1 MTPLSL
7 TGGKAAS
14 ASANAPSIL
23 NNQVVSEGKRRTQA
37 ILSGGGSTLDDD
49 DDGVAYERDFQ
60 AADQLVFLWHTANVN
75 LRPASTR
82 PAFRLLGLF
91 ESTEDACAH
100 GRRIVAGDPSSP
112 CAIRLSATH
121 AWYSIPRD
129 PFDDITPHQLK
140 VNRNLELHRNVLA
153 AAADEFRRHKKELT
167 GDRKPTS
174 ERQLRAAVGIAGDA
188 ADDDD
193 EAEEEGG
200 VEETKSS
207 ASDPAFSTF
216 EPTATAETAETA
228 TADPDMQELL
238 KKVVA
243 AAATE
248 EATAA
253 AVVAATDD
261 NDARARIAVPPL
273 TRDAEVRNQRYAVV
287 SVLLDY
293 ESVRDGV
300 AAVEPGLC
308 VWAAFDSEAEAVV
321 YAKKVAAKEL
331 PDHDV
336 AVVSMYEWV
345 YPHLMTSDKIPYVYR
360 NTELNA
366 IMKNARSAKKQVYDF
381 GKECSAQGVEVPVR
395 EIEPDLDAPAPV
407 RYVAPAPAP
416 ANEPVLSIE
425 SK

>member
-7 TGGKAAS
+7 SGGKAANAT
-14 ASANAPSIL
+14 ASAVTPSIL

-37 ILSGGGSTLDDD
+37 ILSGGGSTLDE
-49 DDGVAYERDFQ
+49 DDGEDYTRDFQ
-60 AADQLVFLWHTANVN
+60 ADDQLVFLWHTANVN
-75 LRPASTR
+75 LRPASAR

-91 ESTEDACAH
+91 ESPEDACAH
-100 GRRIVAGDPSSP
+100 GRRIVAGDPASP

-153 AAADEFRRHKKELT
+153 AAADEFRDHKKELT

-174 ERQLRAAVGIAGDA
+174 ARGLRAAVGGT
-188 ADDDD
+188 DDDD
-193 EAEEEGG
+193 DGG
-200 VEETKSS
+200 AEETKS
-207 ASDPAFSTF
+207 AVTDPAFSAF
-216 EPTATAETAETA
+216 EPTATVETAETA
-228 TADPDMQELL
+228 ETADPDMQELL

-243 AAATE
+243 SAAAATE

-253 AVVAATDD
+253 AVVMATDD
-261 NDARARIAVPPL
+261 DNDDDNASRRRIAVAPL

-287 SVLLDY
+287 SVLVDY
-293 ESVRDGV
+293 ESIRDGV

-308 VWAAFDSEAEAVV
+308 VWAAFDSEAEAVM

-345 YPHLMTSDKIPYVYR
+345 YPHLMTSDKIPYMYR

-366 IMKNARSAKKQVYDF
+366 IMKHARSTKKQVYDF
-381 GKECSAQGVEVPVR
+381 GKECSAHGVEVPVR
-395 EIEPDLDAPAPV
+395 DIEPDLDAPAPV
-407 RYVAPAPAP
+407 RYVAPAGASS
-416 ANEPVLSIE
+416 SIE
-425 SK
+425 Q